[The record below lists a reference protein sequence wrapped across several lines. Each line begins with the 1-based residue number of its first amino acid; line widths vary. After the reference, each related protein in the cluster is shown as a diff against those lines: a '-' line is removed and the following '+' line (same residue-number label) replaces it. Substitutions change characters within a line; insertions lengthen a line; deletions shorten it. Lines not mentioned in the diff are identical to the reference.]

1 MEGAKVKERPMYL
14 NKLISAKDKDYIKL
28 LVGVRRSGK
37 STLLELMIKYLLN
50 NGINEDEILFIN
62 FEMIKNDHLKDG
74 NALHDFI
81 ESKIIK
87 DKKLYLFLD
96 EVQEIKEW
104 ARIVNSIRVTF
115 DVDIYA
121 TGSNARMFIGEHLTY
136 IAGRYLTINV
146 YPLAYQE
153 LLYFIDDQNNYN
165 YYYDRFLESSF
176 PSVVLEDKNKKEL
189 QDDIFKSIFERDIIL
204 RGKVSREREFYAI
217 TRYILEHI
225 GSPISINK
233 IYNFMKSNNIK
244 ISYDSVS
251 HYVDLMLKSY
261 FIYECLRYD
270 VSGKEELK
278 TLSKY
283 YVVDFG
289 IRNIL
294 IPNKDTNRGRVLEN
308 FVYLELIKQGYK
320 VYSGKVGKDFEID
333 FVARKGEQ
341 VIYIQVTETLLD
353 EKTRQRESRPFLSL
367 KDNYDRIIISL
378 DTINF
383 STSIYKHMNLFE
395 FIKELNK
402 VK

>member
-1 MEGAKVKERPMYL
+1 MKERPMYL
-14 NKLISAKDKDYIKL
+14 KKLISAKDKDYIKL

-37 STLLELMIKYLLN
+37 STLLELMIKFLLN

-74 NALHDFI
+74 NVLHDFI

-87 DKKLYLFLD
+87 GKKLYLFLD

-104 ARIVNSIRVTF
+104 ARIVNSIRVSF
-115 DVDIYA
+115 NVDIYA
-121 TGSNARMFIGEHLTY
+121 TGSNARMFVGEHLTY

-153 LLYFIDDQNNYN
+153 LLYFIDDQNNYSN
-165 YYYDRFLESSF
+165 YYDTFLESSF
-176 PSVVLEDKNKKEL
+176 PSIVLEDKNKKEL

-204 RGKVSREREFYAI
+204 RGRVTREREFYAI
-217 TRYILEHI
+217 ARYILEHI

-233 IYNFMKSNNIK
+233 IYNSMKSNNIK

-251 HYVDLMLKSY
+251 HYVGLMLKSY

-383 STSIYKHMNLFE
+383 STSIYKHMNLFD

-402 VK
+402 AK